1 MMRRLGLFHIVVLA
15 SLVLSAASCSGC
27 KKSSAKTEAHAP
39 PGEAWLDDKQ
49 LAEQKIQVATVE
61 EQDVDDTVL
70 ASGKVTFDDSRVS
83 HIYSPVTGKVVKI
96 SANLGDTVKKGQ
108 ELAVLDSPDISLAS
122 SDVGKAQADLTAAQH
137 DFERQKDLYQQHAA
151 SQKDFEQSEDSYQK
165 AKAEYDRARA
175 KSSLFAA
182 GGGGAGGVV
191 SQGYA
196 LRAPIDGT
204 VIARN
209 VSPGVEVQGQYAGG
223 AAVEL
228 FTVGEVDEV
237 WIVADVFEMDVA
249 RVHVGQKA
257 TVHVQAYT
265 DKTFEGKIDYVS
277 GTLDPQTRT
286 AKVRCTFANKDNLLK
301 PEMYATVAISVDQRK
316 ALAIPRPA
324 VLRLGD
330 QTVVFVELDG
340 KTPEGKHRFERLP
353 VQVDEQEGSHWLP
366 VQHGLKQGDK
376 IVVAGAILIA
386 GMM

>member
-1 MMRRLGLFHIVVLA
+1 MMRRLGFTHAVVLA
-15 SLVLSAASCSGC
+15 SLVLATASCSGC
-27 KKSSAKTEAHAP
+27 KKSSAKTEAQAP

-49 LAEQKIQVATVE
+49 LAEQKIQVATVD

-70 ASGKVTFDDSRVS
+70 ASGKVTFDDARVS
-83 HIYSPVTGKVVKI
+83 HVYSPVTGKVIKI
-96 SANLGDTVKKGQ
+96 DANLGDRVKKGQ
-108 ELAVLDSPDISLAS
+108 ELAVIDSPDISLAS

-137 DFERQKDLYQQHAA
+137 DFERQKDLYEKHAA
-151 SQKDFEQSEDSYQK
+151 SQKDFEQSEDNYQK
-165 AKAEYDRARA
+165 AKAEFGRAQA
-175 KSSLFAA
+175 KSSLLAA
-182 GGGGAGGVV
+182 GGGGAV

-196 LRAPIDGT
+196 LRAPIDGN

-209 VSPGVEVQGQYAGG
+209 VSPGGEVQGQYGG
-223 AAVEL
+223 GSAVEL
-228 FTVGEVDEV
+228 FTVGETDQV

-249 RVHVGQKA
+249 RVQVGQKA
-257 TVHVQAYT
+257 TVKVQSYA
-265 DKTFEGKIDYVS
+265 DKTFDGKIDYVS

-286 AKVRCTFANKDNLLK
+286 AKVRCTFDNKDNLLK
-301 PEMYATVAISVDQRK
+301 PEMYATVAVSVDQRK

-340 KTPEGKHRFERLP
+340 TTPDGKHRFERLP
-353 VQVDEQEGSHWLP
+353 VQVDEQEGSAWLP

-376 IVVAGAILIA
+376 IVVSGAILIA

>member
-15 SLVLSAASCSGC
+15 SLVLSAASCFGC

-96 SANLGDTVKKGQ
+96 WANLGDAVKKGQ

-257 TVHVQAYT
+257 TVHVQAYA

-324 VLRLGD
+324 VLRLGE

-340 KTPEGKHRFERLP
+340 TTPDGKHRFERLP

-366 VQHGLKQGDK
+366 VQHGLNQGDK
-376 IVVAGAILIA
+376 IVVSGAILIA

>member
-49 LAEQKIQVATVE
+49 LAEQKIQIAPVE

-83 HIYSPVTGKVVKI
+83 HVYSPVTGKVVKI
-96 SANLGDTVKKGQ
+96 SANLGDVVKKGQ

-151 SQKDFEQSEDSYQK
+151 SQKDFEQSEDSFQK
-165 AKAEYDRARA
+165 AKAEYDRAQA

-182 GGGGAGGVV
+182 GGGGVGGVV

-228 FTVGEVDEV
+228 FTVGEVDKV

-257 TVHVQAYT
+257 TVHVQAFA
-265 DKTFEGKIDYVS
+265 DKTFEGTIDYVS

-286 AKVRCTFANKDNLLK
+286 AKVRCTFDNKDNLLK

-340 KTPEGKHRFERLP
+340 AAPNGKHRFERLP

-366 VQHGLKQGDK
+366 VQHGLNQGDK
-376 IVVAGAILIA
+376 LVVSGAILIA